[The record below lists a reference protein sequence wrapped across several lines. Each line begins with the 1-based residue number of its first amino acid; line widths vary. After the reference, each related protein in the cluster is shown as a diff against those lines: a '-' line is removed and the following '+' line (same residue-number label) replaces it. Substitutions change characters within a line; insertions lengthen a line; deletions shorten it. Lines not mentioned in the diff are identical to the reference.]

1 MKRRNFFIKPF
12 NYFLLTLLAVTLLSA
27 CKDDEGPME
36 PPVEEDPT
44 GSVTVTDQYIAETD
58 NMIVV
63 DEVTLSHDGWVVVH
77 RDNGSNGPVVP
88 DIISEPEFLTAGTHN
103 DVMLA
108 LQEGEEVETEER
120 LWVMLHDDTGET
132 EVYEFDGSANSED
145 QPVADTGGDP
155 VMASLINNYTYTE
168 STENTMYPLYEVD
181 GSAVSG
187 MATFYRAA
195 RGDGAYVVLD
205 LEGTPEE
212 GMHPAHIHVNSA
224 EEGGGIAISLST
236 VDGSSG
242 ESITFVNRFDEE
254 GADRAGEAVTYD
266 ELLAYNGYINVHE
279 SPENLGNVVAQGNI
293 GENASALTGES
304 KEYALNESA
313 VEGIDGTATFW
324 ELEDGSAFVRLR
336 LGGTPEEGNHPAH
349 IHVNSAA
356 EGGGIAISLS
366 PVNGRSGQSFTFV
379 NMFDEGSPD
388 RAGEAVTYAELLEYN
403 GYINV
408 HLSPEDLGTIVAQG
422 DIGGNEL
429 TGESAEYS
437 LASTDEATDVNGT
450 VTLRERMNGNT
461 LVEINVDN
469 TVAGMEHPA
478 HIHEGEA
485 GSGGGIAIS
494 LNPVNGDSGMSITN
508 VRAFDGADM
517 EMNAGDP
524 VSFTE
529 LLEYNGYVNVH
540 LSAEDLATVVASG
553 NIGANAND

>member
-1 MKRRNFFIKPF
+1 MVFF
-12 NYFLLTLLAVTLLSA
+12 TA
-27 CKDDEGPME
+27 CKDDEGPTT
-36 PPVEEDPT
+36 PPVGEEHT
-44 GSVTVTDQYIAETD
+44 GSVAVSDQFIAETS
-58 NMIVV
+58 NMVV
-63 DEVTLSHDGWVVVH
+63 IDEVTLSQDGWVVVH
-77 RDNGSNGPVVP
+77 RDNGSNAPEVP
-88 DIISEPEFLTAGTHN
+88 DIISEPAFLTAGTHN
-103 DVMLA
+103 DVMLE
-108 LQEGEEVETEER
+108 LQEGEEVETGEQ
-120 LWVMLHDDTGET
+120 LWVMLHDDSGQS
-132 EVYEFDGSANSED
+132 EVYEFEGGTDSED
-145 QPVADTGGDP
+145 QPILNAAGDP
-155 VMASLINNYTYTE
+155 VVASLVNDYTFTDNTE
-168 STENTMYPLYEVD
+168 STMYPLYEVE
-181 GSAVSG
+181 GSGVSG

-195 RGDGAYVVLD
+195 RGDGAYVMLD

-224 EEGGGIAISLST
+224 EEGGGIAISLTT
-236 VDGSSG
+236 VDGNTG
-242 ESITFVNRFDEE
+242 ESITFVSSFDEE

-293 GENASALTGES
+293 GDNASALTGES
-304 KEYALNESA
+304 KEYTLNERA
-313 VEGIDGTATFW
+313 VEGINGTATFW

-336 LGGTPEEGNHPAH
+336 LDGTPEDGTHPAH

-366 PVNGRSGQSFTFV
+366 PVSGSSGQSFTFV
-379 NMFDEGSPD
+379 EMFDEGSPD
-388 RAGEAVTYAELLEYN
+388 RAGEPVTYDELLEYD

-408 HLSPEDLGTIVAQG
+408 HLSPEDLATIVAQG

-429 TGESAEYS
+429 TGEAAEYS

-450 VTLRERMNGNT
+450 VTFRERQNGNT

-478 HIHEGEA
+478 HIHEGET

-494 LNPVNGDSGMSITN
+494 LNPVDGDSGMSTTN

-524 VSFTE
+524 VSYSE

-540 LSAEDLATVVASG
+540 LSPEDLATIVASG